1 MKGEG
6 MKSSWTGMLLFAL
19 VVALVAQPAFG
30 AAHYQVGPSC
40 EDNGNG
46 TVTCTGDIAGLG
58 NENIDVLVTASG
70 TTTCQN
76 RGNKPPEGQEPPGL
90 ATTSEGSET
99 NLRVKNGRA
108 TFSVT
113 TDAENPCPDRM
124 RAITTFDT
132 VTVTVFQ
139 PAGTN
144 NVILENTFSL

>member
-1 MKGEG
+1 
-6 MKSSWTGMLLFAL
+6 MKSFLTTMLPFGLVITLAAPPAL
-19 VVALVAQPAFG
+19 A
-30 AAHYQVGPSC
+30 AAHYQVGPVC

-58 NENIDVLVTASG
+58 NENIDVLVSASG
-70 TTTCQN
+70 TTTCEN
-76 RGNKPPEGQEPPGL
+76 RGNKPPDGQEPPGL
-90 ATTSEGSET
+90 DTTSEGSET

-124 RAITTFDT
+124 IAITTFDT

-144 NVILENTFSL
+144 NVILDDTFSL